1 MRLKVILNC
10 FPVHIL
16 RTGFEVNNMATV
28 YDVPADALIERVAK
42 RLEEIPEIQMPQ
54 WAKFVKT
61 GAHKERV
68 PEQPNWWYIRAASI
82 LRRVY
87 IDGPVGVA
95 RLRTYYGGR
104 KNRGAKPEHH
114 VDASGKIIRTILQ
127 QLEKAGLVEKDG
139 QNGRKISKKGQSLL
153 DKEASAIAKGG
164 VAAKEDSKEEE
175 AEKKEAKKK
184 STKGT
189 KKSAKKE

>member
-1 MRLKVILNC
+1 
-10 FPVHIL
+10 
-16 RTGFEVNNMATV
+16 MATV
-28 YDVPADALIERVAK
+28 YDVPADVLIERVAK
-42 RLEEIPEIQMPQ
+42 RLEEFPEIKMPE

-61 GAHKERV
+61 GPHKERI
-68 PEQPNWWYIRAASI
+68 PQQKNWWYIRAASI

-104 KNRGAKPEHH
+104 KNRGVKPEHH

-153 DKEASAIAKGG
+153 DKEASAIAGKA
-164 VAAKEDSKEEE
+164 V
-175 AEKKEAKKK
+175 EKKEEAKEKKTAKKSEK
-184 STKGT
+184 KAEEKKEE
-189 KKSAKKE
+189 KKSGAKKGKKKE

>member
-1 MRLKVILNC
+1 
-10 FPVHIL
+10 
-16 RTGFEVNNMATV
+16 MATV

-42 RLEEIPEIQMPQ
+42 RLEEISEIKMPE

-61 GAHKERV
+61 GAHKERI
-68 PEQPNWWYIRAASI
+68 PEQRNWWYIRAASI

-104 KNRGAKPEHH
+104 KNRGVKPEHH

-127 QLEKAGLVEKDG
+127 QLERAGLVEKDG

-153 DKEASAIAKGG
+153 DKEASAINGG
-164 VAAKEDSKEEE
+164 AAE
-175 AEKKEAKKK
+175 EKKEKVEEKKESKKK
-184 STKGT
+184 TT
-189 KKSAKKE
+189 KKAAGKKKE

>member
-1 MRLKVILNC
+1 
-10 FPVHIL
+10 
-16 RTGFEVNNMATV
+16 MATV

-42 RLEEIPEIQMPQ
+42 RLEEIPEIKMPE

-61 GAHKERV
+61 GAHKERL

-82 LRRVY
+82 LRRIY

-139 QNGRKISKKGQSLL
+139 NNGRKISRKGQSLL
-153 DKEASAIAKGG
+153 DKEATAI
-164 VAAKEDSKEEE
+164 VAGKKATEKKAEEKKEEKKETAAAEEKAEKVEQKEKEEE
-175 AEKKEAKKK
+175 K
-184 STKGT
+184 KGT
-189 KKSAKKE
+189 KKKAKKAKKE